1 VTPSVRPR
9 APSAARERILK
20 TAHDLFYRDGVR
32 ATGIDRVIAEAQ
44 VTKVT
49 FYRHFRSKDELIR
62 EFLEYRHQRWMSW
75 FVDALA
81 RHGARPSA
89 IAAAL
94 REWLQKPEFRGC
106 AFINVVAEM
115 PDGGPQISAIARSH
129 KEDMRRAIEQVL
141 PPSPRR
147 AQIASSLALA
157 FDGAIVRAQMDGND
171 EPAVAGLKAVVT
183 ALLRPESDRA
193 NESAVRSARATA
205 RVAGNR

>member
-1 VTPSVRPR
+1 MTPSAEPR
-9 APSAARERILK
+9 RPSAARERILR
-20 TAHDLFYRDGVR
+20 TAHDLFYRDGIR

-49 FYRHFRSKDELIR
+49 FYRHFRSKDQLIR

-89 IAAAL
+89 IAEAL
-94 REWLQKPEFRGC
+94 QEWVQKPEFRGC

-115 PDGGPQISAIARSH
+115 PDGGSQIATIARNH

-147 AQIASSLALA
+147 AQIASSLSLA
-157 FDGAIVRAQMDGND
+157 FDGAIVRAQMDGTD
-171 EPAVAGLKAVVT
+171 EHAVAGLKEVAR
-183 ALLRPESDRA
+183 ALLKPTMGRRA
-193 NESAVRSARATA
+193 EREA
-205 RVAGNR
+205 